1 MGHDKK
7 LLNRCWKSTF
17 ILKLLKVQV
26 KPHFGRFSQRN
37 VFKNKSRGAGI
48 MLVLR
53 LAPLIHSRWIHAV
66 RSLHVQLEPQ
76 QVFGSSSFFMLWSCC
91 QAITQ
96 QQPKVCWTTRISC
109 TWCHLSFCFHFNGQ
123 IILGLGGDKSS
134 GMLCSFFQIKTSR
147 RMRLPIIPQGLFYNS
162 CLPCITEQPCCFL
175 GSCYKEMFTRV
186 SVTWWKPP
194 TLSRGNR

>member
-26 KPHFGRFSQRN
+26 KPHFGRFSQSN

-48 MLVLR
+48 MLVLQ

-91 QAITQ
+91 QATTKSLLNNKKFMHLMSFELLFSLQ
-96 QQPKVCWTTRISC
+96 WTDHPRA
-109 TWCHLSFCFHFNGQ
+109 WG
-123 IILGLGGDKSS
+123 
-134 GMLCSFFQIKTSR
+134 R
-147 RMRLPIIPQGLFYNS
+147 
-162 CLPCITEQPCCFL
+162 
-175 GSCYKEMFTRV
+175 
-186 SVTWWKPP
+186 
-194 TLSRGNR
+194 